1 MGKTA
6 VAIDLTQ
13 RERREL
19 ESLASRR
26 KTAQG
31 LAQRARIVLLAAEGA
46 ENKDIS
52 LRVDASPN
60 TVGKWCRRFAE
71 HRLDGLFDEPR
82 PGAPRR
88 IGDDEV
94 AETIRL
100 TLDTTPRDA
109 THWSLRS
116 MARSCA
122 APPVPLGLRY
132 AVLLLHDQFHRMPY
146 GWS

>member
-52 LRVDASPN
+52 LRVDAAPN
-60 TVGKWCRRFAE
+60 TVGKWRRRFAE
-71 HRLDGLFDEPR
+71 CEF
-82 PGAPRR
+82 RR
-88 IGDDEV
+88 NPAGDSD
-94 AETIRL
+94 L
-100 TLDTTPRDA
+100 M
-109 THWSLRS
+109 S
-116 MARSCA
+116 A
-122 APPVPLGLRY
+122 AVPI
-132 AVLLLHDQFHRMPY
+132 
-146 GWS
+146 